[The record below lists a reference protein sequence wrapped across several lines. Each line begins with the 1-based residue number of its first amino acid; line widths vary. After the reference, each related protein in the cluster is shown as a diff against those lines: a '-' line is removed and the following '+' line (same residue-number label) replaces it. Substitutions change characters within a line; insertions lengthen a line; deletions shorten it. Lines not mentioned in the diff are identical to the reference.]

1 MALAGSLDREADARL
16 EQEPGVEGKTKKLT
30 RYSGDEEHDV
40 DRKDDQDNDAKVNIM
55 ISQQQENTEP
65 AKVFSRR

>member
-30 RYSGDEEHDV
+30 RYGGDCDDGDV
-40 DRKDDQDNDAKVNIM
+40 DKKDDQDNNAKV
-55 ISQQQENTEP
+55 
-65 AKVFSRR
+65 

>member
-30 RYSGDEEHDV
+30 RYDASIYEEHNDEK
-40 DRKDDQDNDAKVNIM
+40 RNDNEDSDAK
-55 ISQQQENTEP
+55 
-65 AKVFSRR
+65 AK